1 MFARIEAASLS
12 DDMDPFLQEAP
23 QASNRFRADATLR
36 NTLERIL
43 PPEVFA
49 DTSPLFDDM
58 GERGLGELRALAQ
71 HAETHPPVHVPI
83 DAWGRRVDRIDVDP
97 AWLQLVKIGQD
108 AGLVAIPYEDEFGEH
123 SRVVQFGVIDLWNP
137 SSATAGCPLSMTDA
151 AVRVLLNE
159 DEELAK
165 AYVPKLTARADA
177 WTSGQWMTEKE
188 GGSDVGRTG
197 TVARDAGDGWWTLRG
212 TKWFT
217 SATTADISLAL
228 ARPEGA
234 GDGSRALS
242 LFLLELRNPDGT
254 WNGIRVRR
262 LKDKLGTKALPT
274 AELDLDG
281 TAARAIGG
289 IGRGVPKV
297 AAMLNITRIWAAIG
311 SLSAIGGGLMLARDY
326 ANKREA
332 FGRKLRDLPVHRRW
346 IARIAA
352 EYEAANVLGYRAA
365 QLLGQ
370 IEHASGDADL
380 ARVVI
385 PLTKMAIARRSVWAT
400 SNLIESFG
408 GAGYVED
415 TGLPRI
421 LRDAHVNCIW
431 EGTTSVMALDVLRA
445 LRAPGVAG
453 AFLADVDAK
462 ARAYDHPLIA
472 GTARTVAAAATE
484 LKTMLAEATEEAAR
498 RIAWGMARTYQA
510 ALLCEAAGWALDK
523 KGDARTATAA
533 ALFAAEPLIGA
544 EPPVGDDEMGELA
557 FGTNAE

>member
-1 MFARIEAASLS
+1 
-12 DDMDPFLQEAP
+12 MDPFLQDAP
-23 QASNRFRADATLR
+23 QPANRFRTDRTLR
-36 NTLERIL
+36 YALERLL

-49 DTSPLFDDM
+49 ETSPMFDETA
-58 GERGLGELRALAQ
+58 ERVVTDLRALALR
-71 HAETHPPVHVPI
+71 AEANLPVHVAF
-83 DAWGRRVDRIDVDP
+83 DAWGRRVDRVDVDP
-97 AWLQLVKIGQD
+97 AWLELVRVGQEM
-108 AGLVAIPYEDEFGEH
+108 GLVAIPYEGTYDEH
-123 SRVVQFGVIDLWNP
+123 SRLVQFGLIDIWNP
-137 SSATAGCPLSMTDA
+137 SSAVAGCPLSMTDA
-151 AVRVLLNE
+151 AARVLLN
-159 DEELAK
+159 DDPQLAVE
-165 AYVPKLTARADA
+165 YVPKMTARANA

-197 TVARDAGDGWWTLRG
+197 TIAREAGDGWWTLHG

-217 SATTADISLAL
+217 SATTADMSLAL

-242 LFLLELRNPDGT
+242 LFVLDLRNADGT
-254 WNGIRVRR
+254 WNGISVRR

-281 TAARAIGG
+281 TAARLVGG
-289 IGRGVPKV
+289 MGRGVPKV
-297 AAMLNITRIWAAIG
+297 AAMLNITRVWAAFG
-311 SLSAIGGGLMLARDY
+311 SLSAIGSGLMLARDY
-326 ANKREA
+326 AGRREA
-332 FGRKLRDLPVHRRW
+332 FGRLLRDLPVHRGW

-352 EYEAANVLGYRAA
+352 EYEAANALAYRAA
-365 QLLGQ
+365 HLLGQ
-370 IEHASGDADL
+370 VEQGTGDAAL

-385 PLTKMAIARRSVWAT
+385 PLTKMSVARRSVWAT

-408 GAGYVED
+408 GMGYLED

-445 LRAPGVAG
+445 LRAPGVADS
-453 AFLADVDAK
+453 FLADVEAR

-472 GTARTVAAAATE
+472 GPARAVAAAAGT
-484 LKTMLAEATEEAAR
+484 LKPMLAEPAEADAR

-523 KGDARTATAA
+523 KADARTATAA
-533 ALFAAEPLIGA
+533 TLFTSEPLIGA
-544 EPPVGDDEMGELA
+544 EPPVGDEDLGALA
-557 FGTNAE
+557 FDSIAE

>member
-1 MFARIEAASLS
+1 
-12 DDMDPFLQEAP
+12 
-23 QASNRFRADATLR
+23 
-36 NTLERIL
+36 
-43 PPEVFA
+43 
-49 DTSPLFDDM
+49 
-58 GERGLGELRALAQ
+58 
-71 HAETHPPVHVPI
+71 
-83 DAWGRRVDRIDVDP
+83 
-97 AWLQLVKIGQD
+97 
-108 AGLVAIPYEDEFGEH
+108 
-123 SRVVQFGVIDLWNP
+123 
-137 SSATAGCPLSMTDA
+137 
-151 AVRVLLNE
+151 
-159 DEELAK
+159 
-165 AYVPKLTARADA
+165 
-177 WTSGQWMTEKE
+177 
-188 GGSDVGRTG
+188 
-197 TVARDAGDGWWTLRG
+197 
-212 TKWFT
+212 
-217 SATTADISLAL
+217 
-228 ARPEGA
+228 
-234 GDGSRALS
+234 
-242 LFLLELRNPDGT
+242 
-254 WNGIRVRR
+254 
-262 LKDKLGTKALPT
+262 
-274 AELDLDG
+274 
-281 TAARAIGG
+281 
-289 IGRGVPKV
+289 
-297 AAMLNITRIWAAIG
+297 MLNITRIWAAIG

-445 LRAPGVAG
+445 LRAY
-453 AFLADVDAK
+453 
-462 ARAYDHPLIA
+462 RHPLIA

>member
-1 MFARIEAASLS
+1 
-12 DDMDPFLQEAP
+12 MDPFLQDAP
-23 QASNRFRADATLR
+23 RAANRFRADPTLGH
-36 NTLERIL
+36 TLERIL
-43 PPEVFA
+43 PPDVFA
-49 DTSPLFDDM
+49 EASPLFDEM
-58 GERGLGELRALAQ
+58 GERSLTDLRVLAQ
-71 HAETHPPVHVPI
+71 HAESHPPVHVPL

-97 AWLQLVKIGQD
+97 AWLELVRIGQD
-108 AGLVAIPYEDEFGEH
+108 AGLVSIAYEDRFGEH
-123 SRVVQFGVIDLWNP
+123 ARVVQFGVIDLWNP

-159 DEELAK
+159 DDELA
-165 AYVPKLTARADA
+165 ARYVPRLIAREDA

-197 TVARDAGDGWWTLRG
+197 TIARDAGDGWWTLHG

-217 SATTADISLAL
+217 SATTADIALAL

-234 GDGSRALS
+234 GEGSRALS

-281 TAARAIGG
+281 TAARPIGG

-297 AAMLNITRIWAAIG
+297 APMLNITRIWAAIG

-326 ANKREA
+326 AGRREA

-385 PLTKMAIARRSVWAT
+385 PLTKMSIARRSVWAT

-445 LRAPGVAG
+445 LRAPGVAD
-453 AFLADVDAK
+453 AFLADVDAR

-472 GTARTVAAAATE
+472 GTARAVAAAADE
-484 LKTMLAEATEEAAR
+484 LKPMLAEPTEEDAR

-523 KGDARTATAA
+523 KGDARTATAG
-533 ALFAAEPLIGA
+533 ALFASEPLIGA
-544 EPPVGDDEMGELA
+544 SSPVGEDEMGDLA
-557 FGTNAE
+557 FGTAGE

>member
-1 MFARIEAASLS
+1 M
-12 DDMDPFLQEAP
+12 
-23 QASNRFRADATLR
+23 
-36 NTLERIL
+36 
-43 PPEVFA
+43 
-49 DTSPLFDDM
+49 
-58 GERGLGELRALAQ
+58 
-71 HAETHPPVHVPI
+71 
-83 DAWGRRVDRIDVDP
+83 
-97 AWLQLVKIGQD
+97 
-108 AGLVAIPYEDEFGEH
+108 
-123 SRVVQFGVIDLWNP
+123 
-137 SSATAGCPLSMTDA
+137 
-151 AVRVLLNE
+151 
-159 DEELAK
+159 
-165 AYVPKLTARADA
+165 
-177 WTSGQWMTEKE
+177 
-188 GGSDVGRTG
+188 
-197 TVARDAGDGWWTLRG
+197 
-212 TKWFT
+212 
-217 SATTADISLAL
+217 
-228 ARPEGA
+228 
-234 GDGSRALS
+234 
-242 LFLLELRNPDGT
+242 LELRNPDGT

>member
-1 MFARIEAASLS
+1 
-12 DDMDPFLQEAP
+12 MDPFLQEMP
-23 QASNRFRADATLR
+23 QPVNRFRNDATLR
-36 NTLERIL
+36 RTLERIV
-43 PPEVFA
+43 PPEVFQEA
-49 DTSPLFDDM
+49 SAIWDDM
-58 GERGLGELRALAQ
+58 AEHVLTDMRALAQ
-71 HAETHPPVHVPI
+71 QAESHPPVHVPY
-83 DAWGRRVDRIDVDP
+83 DGYGKRVDRIDVDP

-108 AGLVAIPYEDEFGEH
+108 AGLVAIPYEDAFGEY
-123 SRVVQFGVIDLWNP
+123 SRVVQFGLIDLWNP
-137 SSATAGCPLSMTDA
+137 SSAVAGCPLSMTDA
-151 AVRVLLNE
+151 AARVLLNE
-159 DEELAK
+159 DEEMARD
-165 AYVPKLTARADA
+165 YVPRMTARANA

-197 TVARDAGDGWWTLRG
+197 TVARDAGDGWWTLHG

-217 SATTADISLAL
+217 SATTADMALAL
-228 ARPEGA
+228 GRPEGA
-234 GDGSRALS
+234 GEGSRALS
-242 LFLLELRNPDGT
+242 LFLLELRNEDGS
-254 WNGIRVRR
+254 WNGITVRR

-281 TAARAIGG
+281 TAARPIGG

-297 AAMLNITRIWAAIG
+297 APMLNITRVWAAFG
-311 SLSAIGGGLMLARDY
+311 SLSAIGSGLMLARDY
-326 ANKREA
+326 ATKREA

-365 QLLGQ
+365 QLLGR
-370 IEHASGDADL
+370 IEHGGVDAEL

-385 PLTKMAIARRSVWAT
+385 PLSKMSIARRSVWAT

-445 LRAPGVAG
+445 LRAPGVTD
-453 AFLADVDAK
+453 AFLTDVDAK

-472 GTARTVAAAATE
+472 GAARAVTAAADE
-484 LKTMLAEATEEAAR
+484 LKPLMLEPTEPEAR

-523 KGDARTATAA
+523 KGDTRTATAA
-533 ALFAAEPLIGA
+533 ALYTAEPLIDA
-544 EPPVGDDEMGELA
+544 AIPAGDDDLGELA
-557 FGTNAE
+557 FGVDVG